1 MLKINFSY
9 YKLHTLNNSAKV
21 GYTNILIQIYV
32 TYGRVFIPMGKHL
45 YKMEYSIISKG
56 RKINYKF
63 NSLNIALGKLLD
75 TGIVKFIFEI
85 CKFRFLAFPVI
96 FSTLSKLTI

>member
-1 MLKINFSY
+1 MD
-9 YKLHTLNNSAKV
+9 
-21 GYTNILIQIYV
+21 
-32 TYGRVFIPMGKHL
+32 GRVFIPMGKHL

-56 RKINYKF
+56 REINYKF

-85 CKFRFLAFPVI
+85 CKFRFQAFPVI